1 MVTIIIE
8 IKYDKFLRCVFRPQ
22 DSQGN
27 PWFYD
32 QTNKSS
38 MIMKYTLANDTFNS
52 YSVEGKTVTDNP
64 VINLAG
70 GQLIYDEKE
79 SFGASSATISASF
92 RASFSALSFLLSDF
106 LLKFFEDINT
116 RGTSN
121 RIRTYVWVFPLEYSA
136 KLSI

>member
-1 MVTIIIE
+1 MCFLSEFDRTSTRLSSLSNLPNVNQEFVTYQKHSNVIHE
-8 IKYDKFLRCVFRPQ
+8 INVPASVDKQ
-22 DSQGN
+22 GSKGITTDSQGN

-70 GQLIYDEKE
+70 GQLIYDEKRNNIW
-79 SFGASSATISASF
+79 FTDARINAVG
-92 RASFSALSFLLSDF
+92 
-106 LLKFFEDINT
+106 KF
-116 RGTSN
+116 
-121 RIRTYVWVFPLEYSA
+121 
-136 KLSI
+136 

>member
-1 MVTIIIE
+1 MRIVT
-8 IKYDKFLRCVFRPQ
+8 
-22 DSQGN
+22 QGN

-38 MIMKYTLANDTFNS
+38 MIMKYTLANDTFNF
-52 YSVEGKTVTDNP
+52 YSVDGKTVTDNP